1 MLREFG
7 KAIAGRGLKGAL
19 TALALAIVPAGTAVA
34 QDTLPLRLQT
44 VGANAST
51 FPDLY
56 ARSFGLYEK
65 HGLDVE
71 YLAPIFNAAGALQ
84 MVIQGDADV
93 SYSGTSG
100 AMLAA
105 QQGRDV
111 QAFGVV
117 LEGLVIPVS
126 LTPSGVEKLDAA
138 GVTEDSSFEEKIEAL
153 RGMTIAT
160 AATGSTVHGLLR
172 YSLMKYG
179 INPETDVTIQP
190 ISNLQATFAIL
201 RQNAVDGVVGTA
213 SSTVAPAEAEGLTK
227 RLLSFDD
234 NDELL
239 RSYPVYGLMASSSY
253 IEENPEAI
261 RRLLAVFA
269 EAKAAIRRGITDEEL
284 AKVHTDHFPD
294 MAISTLEAG
303 LENSFPLLQGK
314 MEPRQVNFDALVET
328 ANATAESP
336 FTITYE
342 ELMAPQIAAE
352 VDAKMAKGN

>member
-1 MLREFG
+1 MFG
-7 KAIAGRGLKGAL
+7 LLKKTSPRRGLQGAL
-19 TALALAIVPAGTAVA
+19 AALVLAVA
-34 QDTLPLRLQT
+34 PGLATAQEMIPLRLQT

-65 HGLDVE
+65 HGLE
-71 YLAPIFNAAGALQ
+71 IEFLPPIFNAAGALQ

-126 LTPSGVEKLDAA
+126 LTPSGMEKLAAA
-138 GVTEDSSFEEKIEAL
+138 GVTGDSSFEEKIEAL
-153 RGMTIAT
+153 KGMVIAT
-160 AATGSTVHGLLR
+160 AATGSTVHALLR

-179 INPETDVTIQP
+179 INPETEVTIQP
-190 ISNLQATFAIL
+190 INNLQATFAVL

-213 SSTVAPAEAEGLTK
+213 SSTVAPAEAEGLTT

-239 RSYPVYGLMASSSY
+239 RAYPVYGLMASSGY
-253 IEENPEAI
+253 IAENPEAL
-261 RRLLAVFA
+261 RRLLSAFA

-284 AKVHTDHFPD
+284 AKVHADHVPD
-294 MAISTLEAG
+294 MDIETLKAG
-303 LENSFPLLQGK
+303 LASSFPLLQGP
-314 MEPRQVNFDALVET
+314 MEPREINFNALLET

-336 FTITYE
+336 ITLTYE
-342 ELMAPQIAAE
+342 ELMAPALAAE
-352 VDAKMAKGN
+352 VDAAMGTGN